1 MRIAL
6 LTYRGNMFC
15 GGQGIYAAYIA
26 RELTALGHEVHVIAG
41 PPLPELEPGIPLH
54 VIPNRNFFARELD
67 EVLAEGRSFEALWP
81 SHLWELGLTRLGVFP
96 EMTAFG
102 LRLLVRWRRLQRR
115 YRFDVVLDNQSLT
128 WCLLGLQ
135 ATGVPVAAMVQ

>member
-26 RELTALGHEVHVIAG
+26 RELTALGHQVHVIAG

-67 EVLAEGRSFEALWP
+67 EVLAEARLAPGDILAGIERFVKERPARIKAL
-81 SHLWELGLTRLGVFP
+81 RDAV
-96 EMTAFG
+96 
-102 LRLLVRWRRLQRR
+102 
-115 YRFDVVLDNQSLT
+115 D
-128 WCLLGLQ
+128 
-135 ATGVPVAAMVQ
+135 AAERHD